1 MSNAFNFSSNVAPVV
16 ETMRVV
22 VPYNIPTPEQHTQLE
37 KHLKS
42 PIELTSL
49 TKKVE
54 MFQVPDDLFCVEF
67 EQSGERPVA
76 IVHWN
81 DEGWDNLAYNFLVGM
96 ASQVK
101 KDPKSVPRSLRMFAN
116 LMGKL
121 TEKPVGKALVD
132 NPRKI
137 VIERAIEQ
145 FGPSVRAVLTERLQ
159 TWSPN
164 YDAQ

>member
-1 MSNAFNFSSNVAPVV
+1 MSNAFNFSSNIAPVV

-22 VPYNIPTPEQHTQLE
+22 VPYTIPTPEQHMQLE
-37 KHLKS
+37 EHLKS
-42 PIELTSL
+42 PMALTSL

-54 MFQVPDDLFCVEF
+54 MFQVPHDLFHVEF

-76 IVHWN
+76 VVHWS
-81 DEGWDNLAYNFLVGM
+81 DEGWDNLAYKFLVGL
-96 ASQVK
+96 AAQVK

-116 LMGKL
+116 LMNKL
-121 TEKPVGKALVD
+121 TEKPVGKALID

-145 FGPSVRAVLTERLQ
+145 FGPSVRAVVTERLQ
-159 TWSPN
+159 TWSTLS
-164 YDAQ
+164 